1 MGSGKVPSSMTWEPD
16 KEFWRHRK
24 VAVMGGTG
32 FLGSHVVAQLC
43 ELDADVVVVV
53 RDDGPLGPVREDWW
67 SRVTRVRGD
76 IRDLALM
83 ERVLGESEAQCVFHL
98 AAQTQV
104 GVANQNPVSSFE
116 SNIRGT
122 WTVLEAIRRSPLV
135 GQTVVA
141 SSDKAY
147 GTQPD
152 LPYTEAMPLL
162 AVNPYDVSKAAGEM
176 IAASYAQTY
185 GVNVAITR
193 CGNLFGPGDTNWER
207 LFPGV
212 IRQLLE
218 GQRPIIRSDG
228 TLTRDYLYVQD
239 AARCY
244 LQLAEALADR
254 ADLAGEAFN
263 FSTEVP
269 ITVLEVVA
277 RMQASVGTSM
287 TPDIRATATGEII
300 RQYLSAEKARQTLGW
315 QPAFTFEQ
323 GLDRT
328 VAWYRR
334 VLGR

>member
-1 MGSGKVPSSMTWEPD
+1 MTWEPD
-16 KEFWRHRK
+16 KEFWRYRK
-24 VAVMGGTG
+24 VAITGGTG

-43 ELDADVVVVV
+43 ALDADVVVVV
-53 RDDGPLGPVREDWW
+53 RDDVPLGSVHEGWW
-67 SRVTRVRGD
+67 PRVTRVRGD
-76 IRDLALM
+76 IRDQALM
-83 ERVLGESEAQCVFHL
+83 ERVLGEAEAQTVFHM

-104 GVANQNPVSSFE
+104 GVANKNPVGSFE

-135 GQTVVA
+135 QQTVVA

-147 GTQPD
+147 GTQPA
-152 LPYTEAMPLL
+152 LPYTEAMPLS
-162 AVNPYDVSKAAGEM
+162 AVHPYDVSKAAGDM
-176 IAASYAQTY
+176 IASSYAQTY
-185 GVNVAITR
+185 GVNLSITR

-218 GQRPIIRSDG
+218 GQRPTIRSDG
-228 TLTRDYLYVQD
+228 TLTRDYLYVED

-244 LQLAEALADR
+244 LELAEALAIR
-254 ADLAGEAFN
+254 TDLAGEAFN

-269 ITVLEVVA
+269 LTVREVVG
-277 RMQASVGTSM
+277 RMQEAAGTSLV
-287 TPDIRATATGEII
+287 PDVRATATGEISH
-300 RQYLSAEKARQTLGW
+300 QYLSAEKARAVLGW
-315 QPAFTFEQ
+315 KPAFTFEE

-328 VAWYRR
+328 VAWYRS